1 MSNIIRFDKA
11 GIVEAERM
19 ARKERDAQDKLRKL
33 LCTKASGAAPLTD
46 EDFFIVQGVFKRNG
60 AKHAHAYFG
69 TAYLDYSVFFL
80 NEVARASD
88 DIMREL
94 GNGTDKNS

>member
-1 MSNIIRFDKA
+1 MSNIIRFDKE
-11 GIVEAERM
+11 GIIQAERF
-19 ARKERDAQDKLRKL
+19 ARREREAQGKLRKL
-33 LCTKASGAAPLTD
+33 MTTKASGAAPLTD
-46 EDFFIVQGVFKRNG
+46 EDFFIVQGVFRRNG

-80 NEVARASD
+80 NEVARVSD

-94 GNGTDKNS
+94 GNDPDQN